1 MSYSFLASST
11 SVSIGRLRESAS
23 AITFLLPAIYF
34 TLKLNRRIYVSYY
47 VTNVPGRSIADLFS
61 YVTNVL
67 ALVLTKKYVP

>member
-1 MSYSFLASST
+1 MFLAFLT
-11 SVSIGRLRESAS
+11 SVSIGRLYESAS
-23 AITFLLPAIYF
+23 AITFLLPAICF
-34 TLKLNRRIYVSYY
+34 TLKLNRRIHASYY